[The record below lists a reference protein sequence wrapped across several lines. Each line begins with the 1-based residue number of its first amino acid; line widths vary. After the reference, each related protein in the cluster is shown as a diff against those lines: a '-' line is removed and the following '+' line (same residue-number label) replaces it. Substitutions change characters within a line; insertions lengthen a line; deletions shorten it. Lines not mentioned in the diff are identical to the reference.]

1 MHDQILPCVPLSTVS
16 ISTYLVFFL
25 LSCIIS
31 HFFSEWMDARYRN
44 EPDTLSYPL
53 EIENRKRFRKPFLSI
68 FLWLCML
75 PFLSLPLPL
84 LVYYLLLISFLL
96 LTVCTDFEQH
106 VIYDAMLLPFA
117 LLSLPFF
124 PLLPLPVGNH
134 LAAAFAGGIAFLLL
148 AMLTGGG
155 IGGGDIKLIFVLGLW
170 FGTHKLLAVILLGF
184 FLGGLAALLL
194 LLTGNKKRRD
204 FIAYGPY
211 FAGSAILLS
220 VLWQRASM

>member
-75 PFLSLPLPL
+75 PFLSLPLHL

-194 LLTGNKKRRD
+194 LLTGKKKRRD

-220 VLWQRASM
+220 MLWQRASM